1 MRALKKIREVPSRLD
16 GSFESLLAQF
26 SATTLELNP
35 SVGTAEFARRL
46 TTRTSEMLGAR
57 AVVLA
62 LGRGTDWE
70 IAALT
75 GPAQRWDLMVENRLA
90 AVLGEQ
96 GAVPS
101 SALRFGTGAM
111 LLGRELA
118 EALGWSE
125 LVLVRLTESEGE
137 LLGVLCLVDLG
148 RELSATECQLLEA
161 LASHA
166 SVALENVRL
175 FSRVERSRK
184 QWVEDFDAITDYI
197 VVHDQDCRVLR
208 LNRALA
214 DLLKVKPAEA
224 VGRDMGKLELLGS
237 SVQAGRCPF
246 CRNPAAL
253 HEEFMF
259 PAADRSYLVS
269 ASRIHSGHN
278 DELRTI
284 HVVKDISDRR
294 EAERRYRRERDF
306 NKNILNN
313 TQSMILVLDTAGL
326 ISYANRRCFEAGY
339 QQSDLL
345 GHSLT
350 DIIPPSRRP

>member
-90 AVLGEQ
+90 GVLGEQ

-101 SALRFGTGAM
+101 SALRFGTGTM
-111 LLGRELA
+111 FLGHELA
-118 EALGWSE
+118 EALGWRE

-214 DLLKVKPAEA
+214 DLLKLQPAEV
-224 VGRDMGKLELLGS
+224 VGREIHKLEILNSAAPPGK
-237 SVQAGRCPF
+237 CPF
-246 CRNPAAL
+246 CRNT
-253 HEEFMF
+253 
-259 PAADRSYLVS
+259 R
-269 ASRIHSGHN
+269 
-278 DELRTI
+278 
-284 HVVKDISDRR
+284 
-294 EAERRYRRERDF
+294 
-306 NKNILNN
+306 
-313 TQSMILVLDTAGL
+313 QS
-326 ISYANRRCFEAGY
+326 
-339 QQSDLL
+339 
-345 GHSLT
+345 
-350 DIIPPSRRP
+350 